1 MDKDGKFQPYK
12 RDEKLVRPWAIP
24 GTPGLE
30 HRVGGL
36 EKAGYHR

>member
-1 MDKDGKFQPYK
+1 MKGKKNFNLIK

-30 HRVGGL
+30 HRIGGL
-36 EKAGYHR
+36 KKKM